1 MKRTIIDASDAVRN
15 MMGALGLV
23 GSFDVRADGSRSTGW
38 VGKPGEGDDVAVVVT
53 ISPLPPMEGN
63 A

>member
-1 MKRTIIDASDAVRN
+1 MKRTVIDASDAAREL
-15 MMGALGLV
+15 MATLGLV

-38 VGKPGEGDDVAVVVT
+38 VGKPGEGDDVAVVIT
-53 ISPLPPMEGN
+53 ISPLPPMEGD

>member
-1 MKRTIIDASDAVRN
+1 MKKTVINASDAVRD
-15 MMGALGLV
+15 MMLVLGLV

-53 ISPLPPMEGN
+53 IAPLPPLDP
-63 A
+63 AA

>member
-1 MKRTIIDASDAVRN
+1 MKRTVIDASEAARR
-15 MMGALGLV
+15 MMADLGLV

-53 ISPLPPMEGN
+53 IEPLPAAKP
-63 A
+63 

>member
-1 MKRTIIDASDAVRN
+1 MKRTVIDASEAARR
-15 MMGALGLV
+15 MMADLGLV

-53 ISPLPPMEGN
+53 IEPLPAAQP
-63 A
+63 